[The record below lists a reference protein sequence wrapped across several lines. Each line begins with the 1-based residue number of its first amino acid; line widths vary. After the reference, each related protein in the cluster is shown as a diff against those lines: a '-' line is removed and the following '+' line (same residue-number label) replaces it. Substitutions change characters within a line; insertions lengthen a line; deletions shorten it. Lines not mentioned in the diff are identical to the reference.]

1 METQVKV
8 DLTDFRLETRKWL
21 EENCPISMRGPVTD
35 AKQLYWGGRNGKFN
49 SEDQKVWF
57 ERMLEKKWIVPY
69 WETKYGGG
77 GLSSVQNNILNQEM
91 QRLGCRKPHICLL
104 YTSPSPRD

>member
-35 AKQLYWGGRNGKFN
+35 AKQLYWEVEMENLTQKTRKFGLK
-49 SEDQKVWF
+49 EC
-57 ERMLEKKWIVPY
+57 LKKMDCS
-69 WETKYGGG
+69 
-77 GLSSVQNNILNQEM
+77 L
-91 QRLGCRKPHICLL
+91 LGNKIWWRW
-104 YTSPSPRD
+104 T

>member
-57 ERMLEKKWIVPY
+57 ERMLEKN
-69 WETKYGGG
+69 
-77 GLSSVQNNILNQEM
+77 GLFLTGKQNMVEVDLA
-91 QRLGCRKPHICLL
+91 LFK
-104 YTSPSPRD
+104 TTF